1 MVGDILY
8 NLKDKGVKTLD
19 WEQYKFDSQY
29 QDGSEVLINVAVDAL
44 TGVRAEMVTCDT
56 RLDFILGIRNLKRKY
71 GDDAKIYFAQKKPLK
86 TTGLAVLALGDV
98 VIDNESDLN
107 ESQVKDLMDYSKKV
121 IRLVEDK
128 GVTLKWGI
136 LEDESLIIVGIQ

>member
-8 NLKDKGVKTLD
+8 SLKDKGVRTLD

-44 TGVRAEMVTCDT
+44 TGVRAEIVTCDS
-56 RLDFILGIRNLKRKY
+56 RLDFILCIRNLKRKY
-71 GDDAKIYFAQKKPLK
+71 GNDAKIYFAEKKPLK

-98 VIDNESDLN
+98 VIDNESDLT
-107 ESQVKDLMDYSKKV
+107 ESQIEELTDYSKKV
-121 IRLVEDK
+121 IGLVQDK
-128 GVTLKWGI
+128 GVTLQWGI

>member
-1 MVGDILY
+1 MIGDVLY
-8 NLKDKGVKTLD
+8 NLKDKGVRTLD

-29 QDGSEVLINVAVDAL
+29 KDGSEVLINVAVDAL
-44 TGVRAEMVTCDT
+44 TGVRAEIVTCKN

-98 VIDNESDLN
+98 VIDNESDLDEN
-107 ESQVKDLMDYSKKV
+107 QTKELMDYSKKV
-121 IRLVEDK
+121 IGLVQEK
-128 GVTLKWGI
+128 GITLQWGI
-136 LEDESLIIVGIQ
+136 LEDGSIIIVGIQ